1 MGLIQIDPLG
11 WIPDPTKQQII
22 DGIVTFVADQA
33 NKTLGDEVSQALE
46 RLRSDAAFQKAVNEG
61 LKRPPI
67 ASCASRWKRT
77 KI

>member
-46 RLRSDAAFQKAVNEG
+46 RLRSDVAFQKAVNEG